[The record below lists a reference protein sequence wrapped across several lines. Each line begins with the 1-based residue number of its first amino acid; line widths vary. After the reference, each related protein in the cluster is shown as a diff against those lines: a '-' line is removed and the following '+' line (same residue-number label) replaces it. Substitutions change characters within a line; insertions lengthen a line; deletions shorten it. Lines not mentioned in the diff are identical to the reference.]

1 MIQGDDF
8 MNYNGTGGRSIYGYK
23 FKDENFTLK
32 HEEPGVLSMATNI
45 IWLERYD
52 KKYNAFL
59 LFQIYIFQQIHTVK
73 KVYGKNC
80 DVEYALNHFKSI
92 RSTTS
97 NKNS

>member
-59 LFQIYIFQQIHTVK
+59 LF
-73 KVYGKNC
+73 
-80 DVEYALNHFKSI
+80 
-92 RSTTS
+92 
-97 NKNS
+97 